1 LRLKGGPGPGCA
13 GSVHPATPLCRGVCP
28 PPAKCTCKLPA
39 DFRFPTA
46 GQIWLPLWQGKRITS
61 VSQCHFL
68 FECGRRA
75 TVEKALRAWK
85 HSKCSSITISYVCHA
100 PAQPLRSLD
109 FAWNRTCDSMTCSRS
124 SKKASGDGLVRFSFA
139 DGERQRHRRN
149 GRHPKSATR
158 DERRVA
164 RRGGQDASGAHRSA
178 SPRLTNGAAIRR
190 YCIIG

>member
-1 LRLKGGPGPGCA
+1 VCRISPPGHTLVPGRMPSPSEMYMQAARGFPIPHCRA
-13 GSVHPATPLCRGVCP
+13 DLAPALAREANHIC
-28 PPAKCTCKLPA
+28 LSMSL
-39 DFRFPTA
+39 F
-46 GQIWLPLWQGKRITS
+46 
-61 VSQCHFL
+61 
-68 FECGRRA
+68 FECGRRS
-75 TVEKALRAWK
+75 TVEKALRARK

-100 PAQPLRSLD
+100 PAQALRSLD

-178 SPRLTNGAAIRR
+178 SPRFTNGAAIRR